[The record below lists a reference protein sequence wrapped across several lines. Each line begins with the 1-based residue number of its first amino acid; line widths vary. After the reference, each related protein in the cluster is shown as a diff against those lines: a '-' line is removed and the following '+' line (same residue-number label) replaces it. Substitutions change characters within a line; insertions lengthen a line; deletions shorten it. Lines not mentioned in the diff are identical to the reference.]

1 MPASLISF
9 VAALILAWLVFTWLL
24 KVVKASIT
32 TAVTMAIIVA
42 VLQLVFGIGFEQ
54 VLQQIVRLPETI
66 LKLLGK

>member
-42 VLQLVFGIGFEQ
+42 VLQLVFGIGLEQ
-54 VLQQIVRLPETI
+54 VLQQIIQLPETI

>member
-42 VLQLVFGIGFEQ
+42 VLQLVFGIGVEQ
-54 VLQQIVRLPETI
+54 VLQQIVLLPETI

>member
-42 VLQLVFGIGFEQ
+42 LLQLVFGIGFEQ
-54 VLQQIVRLPETI
+54 VLQQIIQLPETI
-66 LKLLGK
+66 WKLLGK

>member
-42 VLQLVFGIGFEQ
+42 VLQLVFGIGVEQ